1 MAPRSLPPSPTADPA
16 PGSLT
21 PVAVQILLALVDRD
35 RHGLGIAEHIEAFTN
50 GRVSLGPGTLYG
62 AIKRLLDLGLVED
75 TASRPRG
82 DHDDPRRRYYAITP
96 RGRRALEAETRD
108 MATVLNVARLKR
120 VLK

>member
-1 MAPRSLPPSPTADPA
+1 MAPRPTSPSPVAEYV

-21 PVAVQILLALVDRD
+21 PVAVQILLALADRD

-62 AIKRLLDLGLVED
+62 AIKRLLDLGFVED
-75 TASRPRG
+75 TAERPRG
-82 DHDDPRRRYYAITP
+82 DADDPRRRYYAITP
-96 RGRRALEAETRD
+96 RGRRALEAETRE

>member
-21 PVAVQILLALVDRD
+21 PVAVQILLALADRD
-35 RHGLGIAEHIEAFTN
+35 RHGLGIAEHIETFTN

-62 AIKRLLDLGLVED
+62 AIKRLLELGLVED

-82 DHDDPRRRYYAITP
+82 DHDDPRRRVLRHYAARPPGP
-96 RGRRALEAETRD
+96 RSR
-108 MATVLNVARLKR
+108 NARHGDR
-120 VLK
+120 Y